1 MEEDHVQSLQGGWKL
16 DTLGR
21 VAVRILLYSK
31 FLPIETAHSE
41 GRLLHIQEVNKT
53 YKVKEVNNSQVSES
67 T

>member
-1 MEEDHVQSLQGGWKL
+1 MEEDHVQILQGGREL

-21 VAVRILLYSK
+21 VAVRILLYSN
-31 FLPIETAHSE
+31 FLPIETSHLE

-53 YKVKEVNNSQVSES
+53 YKAKEVNNSQVSES